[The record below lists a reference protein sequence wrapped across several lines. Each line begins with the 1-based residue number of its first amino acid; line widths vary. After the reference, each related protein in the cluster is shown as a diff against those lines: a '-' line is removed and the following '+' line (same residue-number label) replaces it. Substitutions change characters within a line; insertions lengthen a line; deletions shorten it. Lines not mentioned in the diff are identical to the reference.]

1 MARESYAVIGIG
13 QFGASICES
22 LVAAGQEVLTIDSN
36 PEVVNELAGTVM
48 RAVVADAQDEDALR
62 DLDIGHF
69 DHVYIS
75 IGKNVEA
82 SIMATLIAKDMGA
95 DDVICRAENVN
106 HARVLER
113 IGADL
118 VVRPEHDLA
127 KRLVFQQLNPS
138 LVDYV
143 NLSKETTLAEIDIN
157 NPKFYGK
164 TLDELDFRNKFRVNV
179 IIIVS
184 EDEQINQMPQAD
196 DVIQPHDK
204 ITVVGNLNDIKRLN
218 EIVQKHKGEK

>member
-1 MARESYAVIGIG
+1 MLA
-13 QFGASICES
+13 
-22 LVAAGQEVLTIDSN
+22 IDIN

-48 RAVVADAQDEDALR
+48 RAIVADAQDEDALR
-62 DLDIGHF
+62 ELDIGNF

-82 SIMATLIAKDMGA
+82 SIMATLIAKGLGA
-95 DDVICRAENVN
+95 ADVICRAENVN

-127 KRLVFQQLNPS
+127 KRLIFQQLNPS

-143 NLSKETTLAEIDIN
+143 TLSKETTLAELSIN
-157 NPKFYGK
+157 NPKFFGK
-164 TLDELDFRNKFRVNV
+164 SLDELDFRNRYRVNV

-184 EDEQINQMPQAD
+184 QDDQINQVPQAND
-196 DVIQPHDK
+196 IIQPHDK
-204 ITVVGNLNDIKRLN
+204 ITVVGNINDIQHLN
-218 EIVQKHKGEK
+218 EIVQKQK

>member
-1 MARESYAVIGIG
+1 MANKESYAFIGIG
-13 QFGASICES
+13 QFGASICDS
-22 LVAAGQEVLTIDSN
+22 LVEAGQEVLAIDIN

-48 RAVVADAQDEDALR
+48 RAIVADAQDEDALR
-62 DLDIGHF
+62 ELDIGNF

-82 SIMATLIAKDMGA
+82 SIMATLIAKELGA
-95 DDVICRAENVN
+95 ADVICRAENVN

-127 KRLVFQQLNPS
+127 KRLIFQQLNPS

-143 NLSKETTLAEIDIN
+143 TLSKETTLAELSIN
-157 NPKFYGK
+157 NPKFFGK
-164 TLDELDFRNKFRVNV
+164 SLDELDFRNRYRVNV

-184 EDEQINQMPQAD
+184 QDDQINQVPQAND
-196 DVIQPHDK
+196 IIQPHDK
-204 ITVVGNLNDIKRLN
+204 ITVVGNINDIQHLN
-218 EIVQKHKGEK
+218 EIVQKQK

>member
-1 MARESYAVIGIG
+1 MDNKESYAVIGIG
-13 QFGASICES
+13 QFGASICDS
-22 LVAAGQEVLTIDSN
+22 LVEAGQEVLAIDIN

-48 RAVVADAQDEDALR
+48 RAIVADAQDEDALR
-62 DLDIGHF
+62 ELDIGNF

-82 SIMATLIAKDMGA
+82 SIMATLIAKELGA
-95 DDVICRAENVN
+95 ADVICRAENVN

-127 KRLVFQQLNPS
+127 KRLIFQQLNPS

-143 NLSKETTLAEIDIN
+143 TLSKETTLAELSIN
-157 NPKFYGK
+157 NPKFFGK
-164 TLDELDFRNKFRVNV
+164 SLDELDFRNRYRVNV

-184 EDEQINQMPQAD
+184 QDDQINQVPQAND
-196 DVIQPHDK
+196 IIQPHDK
-204 ITVVGNLNDIKRLN
+204 ITVVGNINDIQHLN
-218 EIVQKHKGEK
+218 EIVQKQK

>member
-1 MARESYAVIGIG
+1 MVNKESYAVIGIG
-13 QFGASICES
+13 QFGASICDS
-22 LVAAGQEVLTIDSN
+22 LVEAGQEVLAIDIN

-48 RAVVADAQDEDALR
+48 RAIVADAQDEDALR
-62 DLDIGHF
+62 ELDIGNF

-82 SIMATLIAKDMGA
+82 SIMATLIAKELGA
-95 DDVICRAENVN
+95 ADVICRAENVN

-127 KRLVFQQLNPS
+127 KRLIFQQLNPS

-143 NLSKETTLAEIDIN
+143 TLSKETTLAELSIN
-157 NPKFYGK
+157 NPKFFGK
-164 TLDELDFRNKFRVNV
+164 SLDELDFRNRYRVNV

-184 EDEQINQMPQAD
+184 QDDQINQVPQAND
-196 DVIQPHDK
+196 IIQPHDK
-204 ITVVGNLNDIKRLN
+204 ITVVGNINDIQYLN
-218 EIVQKHKGEK
+218 EIVQKQK

>member
-1 MARESYAVIGIG
+1 MANKESYAVIGIG
-13 QFGASICES
+13 QFGASICDA
-22 LVAAGQEVLTIDSN
+22 LVAAGQEVLAIDTN

-48 RAVVADAQDEDALR
+48 RAVIADAQDEEALR
-62 DLDIGHF
+62 ELDIGRF

-75 IGKNVEA
+75 IGKNIEA
-82 SIMATLIAKDMGA
+82 SIMATLIAKDLGA
-95 DDVICRAENVN
+95 GDVICRAENVN

-138 LVDYV
+138 MVDYV
-143 NLSKETTLAEIDIN
+143 TLSRETTLAEIDIN

-184 EDEQINQMPQAD
+184 EDEEINQMPQAD

-204 ITVVGNLNDIKRLN
+204 ITVVGNIKDIKKLN
-218 EIVQKHKGEK
+218 EIVQNHK

>member
-1 MARESYAVIGIG
+1 MANKESYAVIGIG
-13 QFGASICES
+13 QFGVSICDS
-22 LVAAGQEVLTIDSN
+22 LVEAGQEVLAIDIN

-48 RAVVADAQDEDALR
+48 RAIVADAQDEDALR
-62 DLDIGHF
+62 ELDIGNF

-82 SIMATLIAKDMGA
+82 SIMATLIAKELGA
-95 DDVICRAENVN
+95 ADVICRAENVN

-127 KRLVFQQLNPS
+127 KRLIFQQLNPS

-143 NLSKETTLAEIDIN
+143 TLSKETTLAELSIN
-157 NPKFYGK
+157 NPKFFGK
-164 TLDELDFRNKFRVNV
+164 SLDELDFRNRYRVNV

-184 EDEQINQMPQAD
+184 QDDQINQVPQAND
-196 DVIQPHDK
+196 IIQPHDK
-204 ITVVGNLNDIKRLN
+204 ITVVGNINDIQYLN
-218 EIVQKHKGEK
+218 EIVQKQK